1 MKRIIFKLLL
11 FINSTLLVIYMGL
24 EINIQMPCSI
34 SKIVSLFLSS
44 LMLIDAAYVSSC
56 NIKNNKAISLFC
68 GLLALDSWYIL
79 LSFSDNAITNI
90 AFYALNPVIWYIF
103 INFILMFLFQG
114 SGYKFKKATNFCLT
128 GTCICSLIGIVISDN
143 VFALLYGVQFLASWL
158 CFILVIAYHRKRAAF
173 VLKAEWKCIL
183 LSLVAVIILFIAYCL
198 TTRGIKGNLSNFG
211 VYIPVLLFSISIHG
225 IILKE
230 HRSFPLSAIFS
241 SFQLMLILLF
251 GIIIYGLITMT
262 LGIGWVSFLLMLDA
276 MFVLIYFCNIILDF
290 NLRQGAGNMVM
301 ENKYNAAL
309 AQLQQEEQ
317 INLEFSNFLHDNILQ
332 DLLSIK
338 NLMYKSTKPD
348 IQKIITETL
357 DSMNIYIREQMQN
370 YHPVL
375 LSKLTIKENYQN
387 LLAYIAQSFPERRIS
402 IVFDCPASLFLV
414 PPYDIFIY
422 RLLKELVTNV
432 YKHSTGEKAWIT
444 LTQDNGMIVLCVK
457 DNGSADTD
465 SLTSVDS
472 SKHRGLA
479 LSTDRVHSM
488 DGTVSIT
495 QNFPRGICVC
505 ISLPM
510 KGDASYQYFISR

>member
-24 EINIQMPCSI
+24 EINIQIPCSI

>member
-495 QNFPRGICVC
+495 QNFPHGICVC
-505 ISLPM
+505 VNLPM

>member
-1 MKRIIFKLLL
+1 MKRMIFKLLL
-11 FINSTLLVIYMGL
+11 FINFILLILYMGM
-24 EINIQMPCSI
+24 EINIQMPCSM
-34 SKIVSLFLSS
+34 SKTVSVFLSS

-56 NIKNNKAISLFC
+56 NIRDNKAISLFC
-68 GLLALDSWYIL
+68 GLLVLDSWYIS
-79 LSFSDNAITNI
+79 LSVSDNAITNI
-90 AFYALNPVIWYIF
+90 AFYALSPVIWCIF
-103 INFILMFLFQG
+103 IHFILMFLFQG
-114 SGYKFKKATNFCLT
+114 SGYKFKKAANLCLT
-128 GTCICSLIGIVISDN
+128 GTCICSLIGILISDN
-143 VFALLYGVQFLASWL
+143 LFALLYGIQFLASWL
-158 CFILVIAYHRKRAAF
+158 CFIFVAAYHRKRAAF

-183 LSLVAVIILFIAYCL
+183 LSLVVVIILFIAYCL

-251 GIIIYGLITMT
+251 GIIICGLITMT
-262 LGIGWVSFLLMLDA
+262 LGIGWLSFLLMLDA
-276 MFVLIYFCNIILDF
+276 MFAFIYVCNIILDF
-290 NLRQGAGNMVM
+290 NLRQGSGNMVM
-301 ENKYNAAL
+301 ESKYNAAL

-338 NLMYKSTKPD
+338 NMMHKSTSPD
-348 IQKIITETL
+348 IQKIITQTL
-357 DSMNIYIREQMQN
+357 DNMNIYIREQMQN

-387 LLAYIAQSFPERRIS
+387 LLAYIAQLFPERHVS
-402 IVFDCPASLFLV
+402 IVFDCSDSLFLV

-444 LTQDNGMIVLCVK
+444 LTQDHGMIVLCVK

-465 SLTSVDS
+465 SLTYVDS

-495 QNFPRGICVC
+495 QNFPHGICVC
-505 ISLPM
+505 INLPM

>member
-11 FINSTLLVIYMGL
+11 FINSILLVIYMGL

-56 NIKNNKAISLFC
+56 NIRDNKAISLFC

-79 LSFSDNAITNI
+79 LSVSDNAVTNI
-90 AFYALNPVIWYIF
+90 AFYALGPVIWCVF
-103 INFILMFLFQG
+103 INFILVFLFQG
-114 SGYKFKKATNFCLT
+114 SGYKFKKITNFCLT
-128 GTCICSLIGIVISDN
+128 GTCICSLIGILISDN
-143 VFALLYGVQFLASWL
+143 MFALLYGIQFLASWL
-158 CFILVIAYHRKRAAF
+158 CFIFVVAYHRKRAAF

-198 TTRGIKGNLSNFG
+198 ATRGINGNLSNFG

-251 GIIIYGLITMT
+251 GIIICGLITIT
-262 LGIGWVSFLLMLDA
+262 LGIGWLPFLLMLDA
-276 MFVLIYFCNIILDF
+276 MFVLIYVCNIILDF
-290 NLRQGAGNMVM
+290 NLRQGGGNMVM
-301 ENKYNAAL
+301 ESKYNAAL

-338 NLMYKSTKPD
+338 NMMHKSTSPD
-348 IQKIITETL
+348 IQKIITQTL
-357 DSMNIYIREQMQN
+357 DNMSIYIREQIQN
-370 YHPVL
+370 CHPVL
-375 LSKLTIKENYQN
+375 LSKLTVKENYQN
-387 LLAYIAQSFPERRIS
+387 LLAYIAQSFPDRHIS
-402 IVFDCPASLFLV
+402 IVFDCSDSLFLV

-465 SLTSVDS
+465 SLTYADA

-479 LSTDRVHSM
+479 LSADRVHSM

-495 QNFPRGICVC
+495 PNFPHGICVC
-505 ISLPM
+505 INLPM

>member
-1 MKRIIFKLLL
+1 MKRMIFKLLL
-11 FINSTLLVIYMGL
+11 FINSILLIIYMGL
-24 EINIQMPCSI
+24 EINIQMPCSMG
-34 SKIVSLFLSS
+34 KTVSVFLSS

-56 NIKNNKAISLFC
+56 NIRDNKAISLFC

-79 LSFSDNAITNI
+79 LSVSDNAITNI
-90 AFYALNPVIWYIF
+90 AFYALSPVIWYIF
-103 INFILMFLFQG
+103 INFILVFLFQG
-114 SGYKFKKATNFCLT
+114 SGYKFKKAANFCLT

-143 VFALLYGVQFLASWL
+143 MFALLYGIQFLVNWL
-158 CFILVIAYHRKRAAF
+158 CFFFVIAYHRKRTAF

-183 LSLVAVIILFIAYCL
+183 LSLVAVIILFTAYCL

-251 GIIIYGLITMT
+251 GIIICGLITMT
-262 LGIGWVSFLLMLDA
+262 LGIGWLSFLLMLDA
-276 MFVLIYFCNIILDF
+276 MFVLIYVCNIILDF
-290 NLRQGAGNMVM
+290 NLRQGGGNMVM
-301 ENKYNAAL
+301 ESKYNAAL

-338 NLMYKSTKPD
+338 NMMHKSANPD

-357 DSMNIYIREQMQN
+357 DNMNIYIREQMQN

-375 LSKLTIKENYQN
+375 LSKLTVKENYQN
-387 LLAYIAQSFPERRIS
+387 LLAYIAQSFPDRHVS
-402 IVFDCPASLFLV
+402 IVFDCSDSLFLV

-465 SLTSVDS
+465 SLTYADS

-495 QNFPRGICVC
+495 RNSPHGICVC
-505 ISLPM
+505 INLPM
-510 KGDASYQYFISR
+510 KGDASYQYLINR